1 MPVRRKRSTR
11 KGQVRK
17 TARRAYTTR
26 TTPTRRR
33 RRTKKSM
40 LSDFMSPTMA
50 KAGAKATISG
60 AVGGAGAGLL
70 SKLLPATYTEKQKG
84 GIQILA
90 GFLTTTLVKL
100 PNVGAGMSAIG
111 MYNILTDAGFLSDS
125 GEYDS
130 MSYAE
135 DIEMLPPVLSEAEG
149 MYLQEQDGMYLQ
161 DQGGMYLQD
170 DNPFSVGMY
179 GDDFGQ
185 A

>member
-11 KGQVRK
+11 KGQIRK
-17 TARRAYTTR
+17 TSRRAYTK

-33 RRTKKSM
+33 RRAKKSM

-70 SKLLPATYTEKQKG
+70 SKLLPSSYTEKQKG
-84 GIQILA
+84 GLQILA

-111 MYNILTDAGFLSDS
+111 MYNILTDAGFLAD
-125 GEYDS
+125 GGDYES
-130 MSYAE
+130 MDYAE
-135 DIEMLPPVLSEAEG
+135 DIEMLPPVLSEQEG

-161 DQGGMYLQD
+161 DQNGMYLQD

>member
-1 MPVRRKRSTR
+1 MPVKRKRSTR
-11 KGQVRK
+11 KGQMRK
-17 TARRAYTTR
+17 TSRRAYMR

-33 RRTKKSM
+33 RRAKKSM

-50 KAGAKATISG
+50 KAGAKATISR

-111 MYNILTDAGFLSDS
+111 MYNILTDAGFLSEGGDYES
-125 GEYDS
+125 YN
-130 MSYAE
+130 YAE
-135 DIEMLPPVLSEAEG
+135 EIEMLPPVLSEQEG
-149 MYLQEQDGMYLQ
+149 MYLQEQEGMYLQ
-161 DQGGMYLQD
+161 DSGMYLQD